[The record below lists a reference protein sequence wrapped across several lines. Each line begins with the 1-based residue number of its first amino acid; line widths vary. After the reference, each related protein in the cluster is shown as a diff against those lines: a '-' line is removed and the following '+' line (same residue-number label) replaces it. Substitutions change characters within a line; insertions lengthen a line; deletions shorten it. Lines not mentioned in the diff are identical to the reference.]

1 MTSGLRIY
9 AKVTL
14 CERQEAEAICQKFQ
28 QSEKSDLKA
37 AASVGI
43 TAGEGVG
50 IVTLPGLEQ
59 SIGAPA
65 INRVPRE
72 MITKEVQAVC
82 EKYHYTEG
90 VEVCISVPNGVWWQ
104 RKPSIR
110 GLASKAAS
118 QFLEPVALWSR

>member
-1 MTSGLRIY
+1 M
-9 AKVTL
+9 
-14 CERQEAEAICQKFQ
+14 
-28 QSEKSDLKA
+28 
-37 AASVGI
+37 
-43 TAGEGVG
+43 
-50 IVTLPGLEQ
+50 TLPGQEQ

-90 VEVCISVPNGVWWQ
+90 VEVCISVPNGAVVAE
-104 RKPSIR
+104 KTSIR

-118 QFLEPVALWSR
+118 QFLEPVALWSDE